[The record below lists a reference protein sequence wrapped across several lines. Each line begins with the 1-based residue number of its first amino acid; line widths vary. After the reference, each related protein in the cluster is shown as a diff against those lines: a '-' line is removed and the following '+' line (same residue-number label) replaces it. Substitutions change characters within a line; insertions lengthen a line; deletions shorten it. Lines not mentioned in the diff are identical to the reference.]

1 MCAAGHLLAL
11 WARPTRRRFEPSLG
25 PQVQAAQPVGLV
37 ALAKSIGAANGDRA
51 ELLRRAQ
58 RRRRRILATRQ
69 PDASTQRLRAA
80 LASQQ
85 VRGDAACIRV
95 QVTRRR

>member
-51 ELLRRAQ
+51 ELLRRAH
-58 RRRRRILATRQ
+58 
-69 PDASTQRLRAA
+69 
-80 LASQQ
+80 
-85 VRGDAACIRV
+85 ACFSEIDVVCQSRPPSPV
-95 QVTRRR
+95 CDHQSLSHVARFHQSRPPAR